1 MKKLLFF
8 SIIYL
13 SFQILSAQ
21 PEDKKLG
28 KITFLM
34 VDGEYEEAAKK
45 TEKLREDSEYRKNG
59 WMYYYMAQ
67 AYFEIAGMPELGE
80 DYPKALKNSIKAA
93 YKLAKY
99 RSKPK
104 ENLQV
109 WKDAQG
115 FLSILKDSV
124 ITVSEIY
131 YDTENYRK
139 SAYYL
144 KSATR
149 FSPDDYGLW
158 LMKGVYEIKSRN
170 IGEGIK
176 SIIFAMDSL
185 NPEYIPYDVSTWT
198 LIDAL
203 DEYTLIVKS
212 GEYEKYF
219 QTYKYN
225 PGQKEIDRAMEL
237 KRIFMKLVEEEEV
250 IDKDARK
257 KESQTIY
264 KTFRSDDTEDED
276 EDADED
282 E

>member
-8 SIIYL
+8 SILYL
-13 SFQILSAQ
+13 LFQALSAQ

-34 VDGEYEEAAKK
+34 VDGEYEEAVKK

-59 WMYYYMAQ
+59 WMYYYMSQ
-67 AYFEIAGMPELGE
+67 AYFEIAGMPELAE

-99 RSKPK
+99 RDKSN
-104 ENLQV
+104 ENLKV
-109 WKDAQG
+109 WQDAQG
-115 FLSILKDSV
+115 FISALKDSV

-144 KSATR
+144 KKATR

-176 SIIFAMDSL
+176 SIIFSMDSL

-203 DEYTLIVKS
+203 DEYVLIVQS

-219 QTYKYN
+219 QSYKYN

-264 KTFRSDDTEDED
+264 KTFRSDDGEDED
-276 EDADED
+276 EDDDE
-282 E
+282 